1 MNDTTLSDDPTST
14 TAPDPI
20 ALVKPKR
27 LTIDEVLAS
36 ARRIERTATVC
47 LRGDLQAEFDELLD
61 ELATLV
67 TATGEL
73 IEDGTDEA
81 LGDVTARSRV
91 AQINERIPV
100 LRREMAQAMWSVRF
114 RGMSSDEW
122 APFVKKNM
130 PTGERAD
137 KTDFFTLLIS
147 ETAVEPELSLDE
159 VRKLRKVFTQRAMNE
174 LVSKAWEACSEGGI
188 DVPKLPLSLRR
199 THS

>member
-1 MNDTTLSDDPTST
+1 MNDTPLSDDPTST
-14 TAPDPI
+14 ATPDPI

-27 LTIDEVLAS
+27 FTVDEVLAS

-47 LRGDLQAEFDELLD
+47 LRGDLQGEFDELLD

-73 IEDGTDEA
+73 MEDDTDEA
-81 LGDVTARSRV
+81 LGDVTARTRV

-130 PTGERAD
+130 PEKGD
-137 KTDFFTLLIS
+137 KKDFFNLLLA
-147 ETAVEPELSLDE
+147 ETAIEPELSLDE
-159 VRKLRKVFTQRAMNE
+159 VRKLRKVLTQRAMNE

>member
-1 MNDTTLSDDPTST
+1 MNDDTTLSDDPTST
-14 TAPDPI
+14 PAPDPI

-27 LTIDEVLAS
+27 FTVDEVLAS
-36 ARRIERTATVC
+36 ARRIERTANVC
-47 LRGDLQAEFDELLD
+47 VRGDLQAEFDELLD

-73 IEDGTDEA
+73 MEDDTDEA
-81 LGDVTARSRV
+81 LGDVTARTRV

-130 PTGERAD
+130 PEKGD
-137 KTDFFTLLIS
+137 KKDFFNLLLS
-147 ETAVEPELSLDE
+147 KTAIEPELTLDQ
-159 VRKLRKVFTQRAMNE
+159 VRELRKVFTQRSINE
-174 LVSKAWEACSEGGI
+174 LVNKAWEACTEGGI